1 MALSSFI
8 KRLVQTD
15 TIFGS
20 EAKKL
25 SGINDGSVRVS
36 DTSLHFIEPA
46 TIRMTNTVEIPSWF
60 VPGKYFRTN
69 LTAYEAPPPP
79 EPPTPPVIPS
89 TTTDNHYKL
98 FRIQSASIV
107 SGRVEIVVDSSA
119 DVDSIVNQI
128 RVTGTI
134 DGRISTLIND
144 GRIARPAENGSTI
157 FNVDIQES
165 TDIDDGSGVSL
176 KFASHYHTQANPV
189 FHEFNEFG
197 NTNMLT
203 TTVTEHH
210 PAPIEPTD
218 IVISYDLGPLPLV
231 DENGDQVAS
240 EG

>member
-36 DTSLHFIEPA
+36 DTSLHFDPTDN
-46 TIRMTNTVEIPSWF
+46 TIRMTNTTEVPSWF

-69 LTAYEAPPPP
+69 LTAYEVPPPP
-79 EPPTPPVIPS
+79 EPPTEPVSIRS
-89 TTTDNHYKL
+89 SDNHYRL
-98 FRIQSASIV
+98 FRIRSAGLV
-107 SGRVEIVVDSSA
+107 NGRVEIVVDDTTDET
-119 DVDSIVNQI
+119 DVMLPQI

-134 DGRISTLIND
+134 DGRISTLVND
-144 GRIARPAENGSTI
+144 SRITRPAENGSTV

-165 TDIDDGSGVSL
+165 TGVDDGSGVSL
-176 KFASHYHTQANPV
+176 KFASHYHTHANPV
-189 FHEFNEFG
+189 FHELN
-197 NTNMLT
+197 
-203 TTVTEHH
+203 
-210 PAPIEPTD
+210 
-218 IVISYDLGPLPLV
+218 DLGIDLLVVNAAGIQYNIGPLPLV
-231 DENGDQVAS
+231 DENGDQVTS

>member
-36 DTSLHFIEPA
+36 DTSLHFFESTN
-46 TIRMTNTVEIPSWF
+46 TIRMTNTTEIPSWF

-89 TTTDNHYKL
+89 TTVDNHYKL

-119 DVDSIVNQI
+119 DVDSIVDQI

-144 GRIARPAENGSTI
+144 GRIARSAENGSTI

-189 FHEFNEFG
+189 FHELNEFG
-197 NTNMLT
+197 NINELND
-203 TTVTEHH
+203 
-210 PAPIEPTD
+210 ALGGA
-218 IVISYDLGPLPLV
+218 YDLGPLPLV

-240 EG
+240 EV